1 MDPRVEMYKAA
12 FGQGGNGFDFP
23 IYHGRSQFGQGFD
36 FSVYRGRGQRGKGIG
51 DLLRGIVRFFRPV
64 ARTGLKT
71 LLTAG
76 SEAIKDGASVKDI
89 LSNTLKP
96 IISSILTSTAEQVS
110 NMLLADKP
118 ATAPP
123 PAPEIGLPAGTLI
136 NSAPQTGTE
145 KRRSVYK
152 PRSHKSK
159 RIARHYTP
167 FVQFLKR
174 LNF

>member
-1 MDPRVEMYKAA
+1 MDPRVEMYNAA
-12 FGQGGNGFDFP
+12 FGQGGNGLDFP
-23 IYHGRSQFGQGFD
+23 VYVGRSQFGQGFD
-36 FSVYRGRGQRGKGIG
+36 FSVFRGRGQHGQGIG
-51 DLLRGIVRFFRPV
+51 DIFCGIVRFFRPT

-76 SEAIKDGASVKDI
+76 SEAITDGASVKDI

-96 IISSILTSTAEQVS
+96 TISSILTSTAEQVS
-110 NMLLADKP
+110 NKLLADKP
-118 ATAPP
+118 STAPP

-136 NSAPQTGTE
+136 NSVPQTGTG

-152 PRSHKSK
+152 PRSHKAK

-167 FVQFLKR
+167 FVQFPKH